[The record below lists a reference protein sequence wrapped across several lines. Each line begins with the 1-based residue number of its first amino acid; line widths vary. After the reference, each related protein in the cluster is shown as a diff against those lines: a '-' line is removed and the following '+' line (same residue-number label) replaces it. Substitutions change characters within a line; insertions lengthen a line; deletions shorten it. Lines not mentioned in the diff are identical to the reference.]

1 MSLFVVLSTSDSCPS
16 SSLMQAKSR
25 QLAAGGMS
33 GCRCDRPH
41 SLCRCRPSA
50 RPHAQSIPIR
60 GKVQFQVP
68 SRVIHGEDLP
78 RLMLK
83 SISIQFQVLILYQ
96 YTQRQVCKSDAL
108 PSRIFNSYGG
118 RKISCK
124 VRSEISLGAWFA
136 PLIGCES
143 AMQCLIQA
151 KTSSLPFMS
160 PCKPF
165 VKAKPI

>member
-1 MSLFVVLSTSDSCPS
+1 MSLFVVLSTSDSCLS
-16 SSLMQAKSR
+16 SSWMQVKSR

-96 YTQRQVCKSDAL
+96 YTQRQVCKSE
-108 PSRIFNSYGG
+108 SVG
-118 RKISCK
+118 
-124 VRSEISLGAWFA
+124 SLGEWGLSAACLGCPWN
-136 PLIGCES
+136 PL
-143 AMQCLIQA
+143 
-151 KTSSLPFMS
+151 SSLWSSS
-160 PCKPF
+160 PNLQWRLQSPQMFSWPLYSKSVRKRHCGKDWLL
-165 VKAKPI
+165 